1 LVLTSYCNH
10 RTCHLTSIATSS
22 YDDIGMAMG
31 ILNSTIHKKI
41 SLQQVGNQNDE
52 SSNDSDDDCALSK
65 GK

>member
-1 LVLTSYCNH
+1 
-10 RTCHLTSIATSS
+10 
-22 YDDIGMAMG
+22 MAMG